1 MALSRRGIRQTVGK
15 DLGIIKVGVATAVD
29 STNDDDLTDTSDD
42 SPLDPGDAA
51 TLLSGAGLL
60 VVDPDNST
68 GALAYRRNITYTPSS
83 QNLSFATLT
92 TLAGTPIYEIHLE
105 PLLHPLTDWPDL
117 IDDGLAL
124 IRRISFQ
131 HILLNNRRYYDL
143 SQYADILGPE
153 MVRRLYFMGPNLLR
167 NASFDQWATGDDGP
181 GDWTASAALARVEV
195 VNYAQ
200 AAQCGTTETLYQD
213 ITGLGAQG
221 RRLKVVVWGK
231 AAATATGTLRVT
243 ARLADDSTER
253 ETTDTVAAS
262 KTERLEVE
270 IETTPRTASIRI
282 KLEAATANVDW
293 WAPMVYEMSAGRR
306 QRVKPLTT
314 MLSDGEMKMWVPPKT
329 GVGQM
334 ALLLPY
340 AALGAVATD
349 AADLVTTAAPDELI
363 VSAVA
368 MQVLRWLTQSPQI
381 PSSSK
386 QEYLASLMIWEARFQ
401 QRARIHMRKIAKTQ
415 ELWESGELA

>member
-1 MALSRRGIRQTVGK
+1 MALSRRVIRQTVGK
-15 DLGIIKVGVATAVD
+15 DLGIIKVGTASAVD
-29 STNDDDLTDTSDD
+29 SSNKDDITDSSDD

-51 TLLSGAGLL
+51 TLLNGAGLL
-60 VVDPDNST
+60 IVDPDNSS
-68 GALAYRRNITYTPSS
+68 GNLGYRRNITYTPSN
-83 QNLSFATLT
+83 QNLSFAAFGI
-92 TLAGTPIYEIHLE
+92 LAGTPIYEIHLE

-143 SQYADILGPE
+143 RQYTDIKGPE
-153 MVRRLYFMGPNLLR
+153 MVRRLYFMGANLLQ
-167 NASFDQWATGDDGP
+167 NADFALWDTGDDGP
-181 GDWTASAALARVEV
+181 AQWTASAALARVEV

-200 AAQCGTTETLYQD
+200 AAQCGSAETLYQD
-213 ITGLGAQG
+213 VEGIGGQS

-231 AAATATGTLRVT
+231 AASGATGTLRVT
-243 ARLADDSTER
+243 ARLANDSSER
-253 ETTDTVAAS
+253 ETTDTISAS
-262 KTERLEVE
+262 TTEQLEVE
-270 IETTPRTASIRI
+270 IETTQRTASLRV
-282 KLEAATANVDW
+282 KLEAAAANVDW
-293 WAPMVYEMSAGRR
+293 WAPMVYEVSAGRR

-314 MLSDGEMKMWVPPKT
+314 MLSDGTMKMWVPPKT

-340 AALGAVATD
+340 PALGSTATD
-349 AADLVTTAAPDELI
+349 TADLVTTAAPDEL
-363 VSAVA
+363 VTSAVA
-368 MQVLRWLTQSPQI
+368 IQVLRWLTQSPQI
-381 PSSSK
+381 PAASK
-386 QEYLASLMIWEARFQ
+386 QEYLASLIIWEARFQ